1 MVFLR
6 IIRATVMVMDTAMAT
21 VMDTAMVTETKA
33 TVISTED
40 MKA

>member
-1 MVFLR
+1 
-6 IIRATVMVMDTAMAT
+6 MVMDTAMAK

-33 TVISTED
+33 TVISTEG